1 MQPIKIPTWVCLLM
15 ALSLLFPAQ
24 EPDPTAMRAD
34 FGASLLVSAVIA
46 IAAIVL
52 SELLRPKPNIED
64 ARPAGLG
71 DFSFPTATEG
81 RPQPVFWG
89 TCKFEGPNVVW
100 YGDLEQRPIKET
112 VKTGLWSKKSFIR
125 GYRYN
130 VGVQVALCRGRIDN
144 LRRIWVGDK
153 VIWEGTPVQDGVIS
167 INKPNFFGGDD
178 HGNGGMIGDF
188 RVYSGYGS
196 QPLNSYL
203 STYQTPHTSAY
214 RPVCYVVWEGGY
226 LGNSSSVQP
235 WKFELRRIPNGLG
248 LTGGKELVNSNDA
261 NPMNVVYEILTD
273 PRWGFGFPSSDI
285 DTAGFTTAAD
295 TLYSEGNGL
304 SMIVTSARDAGEI
317 LQEIERQID
326 GAIYLNQ
333 TTGKWSINL
342 ARGGYS
348 IPSLPQIVR
357 ADGDVIKVKNWDPGT
372 WESLINEVY
381 VDFNDRQRGY
391 KTTYAKGSSAG
402 QIRAQGQVDPTH
414 LKFPGV
420 KDATLAQQIA
430 DREIRERARPLG
442 KCVLQVKREFWGLNP
457 GDVFAWTD
465 DEIGHSQLP
474 MRVTDVDLGTLEEGT
489 ITITAV
495 QDIFSYSSGF
505 NAPPPASG
513 WTAPD
518 FDVEEIPANRHV
530 VIEAPYGIIRRDPV
544 NSTALDR
551 LWAGGRRE
559 DAPALSMNLY
569 ERNSSGTPTGAYSLA
584 GEASEF
590 FLIGKLK
597 TAMLEEDP
605 NPSTTDI
612 QLEADDDTYAD
623 LLAEFFSSN
632 ASDVGQNLTNLLLVE
647 DEFFAPETVTGQTT
661 HIDLETCH
669 RGLLDTVP
677 RDHAIGT
684 KVYLVFVGG
693 NLSDS
698 TIPQTNNV
706 HAQLRQVSREDET
719 TEGEAV
725 QKSLTM
731 DNRARKPYPP
741 VEMNINGSRYPSA
754 PSWDTLKTGGSTL
767 DDRGWEVTF
776 TRRSWRWYD
785 EVQALGTD
793 AGTLDS
799 NFPTQDTTEYRS
811 EAVDTS
817 GPTSLD
823 LTSWASSATHFL
835 SRTKMLRT
843 TGGTKPT
850 TVRVDVETRHDA
862 DGTTRTAQQELTFT
876 FGPGTSTLDNDHNWG
891 NVAFGVISGTWS
903 APVTGTYTFNIGTAM
918 PSGAVQARI
927 NGGSW
932 VTVIAAAAV
941 TGTLPGVTAAD
952 TIEIQH
958 LSNTGTSTETFL
970 ESLAPS
976 GTVNAHAIMVY

>member
-1 MQPIKIPTWVCLLM
+1 MTKLPIWIVLLM

-24 EPDPTAMRAD
+24 DPDPNLMRAD
-34 FGASLLVSAVIA
+34 FGASLLVSVVIA
-46 IAAIVL
+46 VAAIVL

-71 DFSFPTATEG
+71 DFNFPTATEG

-100 YGDLEQRPIKET
+100 YGDLEQVPIKET
-112 VKTGLWSKKSFIR
+112 IKTGLWSKSSFIK

-130 VGVQVALCRGRIDN
+130 VGVQAALCRGRIDN
-144 LRRIWVGDK
+144 LRKIWVGDK
-153 VIWEGTPVQDGVIS
+153 VVWEGTPIQDGVIS
-167 INKPNFFGGDD
+167 INEPNLHGGDD
-178 HGNGGMIGDF
+178 HGQGGMIGDF
-188 RVYSGYGS
+188 RLYSGHGA
-196 QPLNSYL
+196 QPLNTYL
-203 STYQTPHTSAY
+203 GTYQTPHTSAY
-214 RPVCYVVWEGGY
+214 RPTCYIVWEGGY
-226 LGNSSSVQP
+226 VGNSTSIPP
-235 WKFELRRIPNGLG
+235 WKFELRRIPNGLA

-261 NPMNVVYEILTD
+261 NCMNVIYEILTD
-273 PRWGFGFPSSDI
+273 PRWGFGFPASDI
-285 DTAGFTTAAD
+285 NTAGFTTAAE
-295 TLYSEGNGL
+295 TLYSEGNGF
-304 SMIVTSARDAGEI
+304 SMIVTSAQDAGSL
-317 LQEIERQID
+317 LQELERQID

-333 TTGKWSINL
+333 LTGKWDVTL
-342 ARGGYS
+342 ARGGYTVG
-348 IPSLPQIVR
+348 SLPQIVR
-357 ADGDVIKVKNWDPGT
+357 ADGDVLKVKNWDPGT

-442 KCVLQVKREFWGLNP
+442 KCVLEVKREFWGLNP

-465 DEIGHSQLP
+465 DEIGHTQLP

-489 ITITAV
+489 ITVTAV

-518 FDVEEIPANRHV
+518 FGVEEIPAARHV
-530 VIEAPYGIIRRDPV
+530 VFEAPYGIIRRDPV
-544 NSTALDR
+544 NTSLDR

-569 ERNSSGTPTGAYSLA
+569 ERNSSGTPSGAYSLA

-590 FLIGKLK
+590 LLIGKLK

-632 ASDVGQNLTNLLLVE
+632 AADVGQNLTNLLLVG

-661 HIDLETCH
+661 YIDLETCH

-677 RDHAIGT
+677 RDHAVND

-698 TIPQTNNV
+698 LIPQTNNV
-706 HAQLRQVSREDET
+706 HAQLRQVSRDDET

-731 DNRARKPYPP
+731 ANRARRPYPP
-741 VEMNINGSRYPSA
+741 VEMYVNTSRYPSA
-754 PSWDTLKTGGSTL
+754 PSWDTTKTGGSTL
-767 DDRGWEVTF
+767 DDKGFEIDF
-776 TRRSWRWYD
+776 TRRDWEWFD
-785 EVQALGTD
+785 EVEALGTD

-799 NFPTQDTTEYRS
+799 SFPSKHTTEYRA
-811 EAVDTS
+811 EIVDTS
-817 GPTSLD
+817 GPTSLVV
-823 LTSWASSATHFL
+823 TGWAAAANAFL
-835 SRTKMLRT
+835 SRTKILRA

-876 FGPGTSTLDNDHNWG
+876 YGPGTSTLDNDHNWG
-891 NVAFGVISGTWS
+891 NIAFGVISGTWS
-903 APVTGTYTFNIGTAM
+903 APQTGTYTFNIGTAM

-952 TIEIQH
+952 TIEVQH
-958 LSNTGTSTETFL
+958 LSNTGTATETFC